1 MSAGAFVHVVGRIQP
16 KPATQVL
23 WDQIAALRVEKFTH
37 PWLSPEWLRLG
48 HEICKISEQIRKA
61 ETEAP

>member
-1 MSAGAFVHVVGRIQP
+1 MSVGAFVHVAGRIQP
-16 KPATQVL
+16 KPATQSL

-48 HEICKISEQIRKA
+48 HEICKFSEQIRKA
-61 ETEAP
+61 ETEGK